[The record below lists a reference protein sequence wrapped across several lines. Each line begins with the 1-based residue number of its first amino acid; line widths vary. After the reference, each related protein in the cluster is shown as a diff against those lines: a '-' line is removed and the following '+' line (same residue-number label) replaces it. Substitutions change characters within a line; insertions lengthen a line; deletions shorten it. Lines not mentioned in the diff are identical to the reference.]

1 MVTIFEKQLAVPL
14 SRIKEWF
21 APDHIQTFLSDLI
34 LSGAVLAATYIL
46 IKILYSFLNRVLGE
60 SGRDGDKQNGSQA
73 DKGLCSDSFVRSIRI
88 LLQTLLLYGGYFI
101 AAIMILDIFDF
112 KIISPDQLKALGVK
126 ALKIIGILVGAKL
139 VINFSQLTVKQLFD
153 KRENNEHF
161 TANRRAQTLE
171 IMLRNAITYLVFF
184 IAGLMILQI
193 FNVNTSAILASAG
206 ILGLAVG
213 FGAQNLVKDVI
224 SGFFILFEDQFS
236 VGDFVETDGVI
247 GTVEEIGLRTCKI
260 RQWTGQLNIIPNGQ
274 ITRVTNYNRG
284 PMLAIVTVGIAYE
297 EDIDQAIAVLKKECE
312 AAYGEIE
319 AVIDVPQVQGV
330 TELADS
336 SVNIRAAAPTLPG
349 EHWAVERELRRR
361 FKYAL
366 DRAGI
371 EIPYPK
377 QVVYQRAEDK
387 NERAGRTY
395 LTDGD
400 ATGPAKG

>member
-1 MVTIFEKQLAVPL
+1 MEVLLT
-14 SRIKEWF
+14 RIKEWF
-21 APDHIQTFLSDLI
+21 APGHLQILLSDLI
-34 LSGAVLAATYIL
+34 LSLAVLISTYIL
-46 IKILYSFLNRVLGE
+46 IKILYGILNRLLRERRSEGNE
-60 SGRDGDKQNGSQA
+60 QDASPAENEA
-73 DKGLCSDSFVRSIRI
+73 FSDSFIHSARV

-101 AAIMILDIFDF
+101 AVVIILDIFDF
-112 KIISPDQLKALGVK
+112 KIISTDELKSLGVK
-126 ALKIIGILVGAKL
+126 ALKIIGIMVGAKL
-139 VINFSQLTVKQLFD
+139 VINFSQLAVKQLFD
-153 KRENNEHF
+153 KRENNENF
-161 TANRRAQTLE
+161 KANRRAQTLE
-171 IMLRNAITYLVFF
+171 ILLHNATTYLVFF

-297 EDIDQAIAVLKKECE
+297 EDIDQAIVVLEKECK
-312 AAYGEIE
+312 AAFGEIE

-377 QVVYQRAEDK
+377 RVLYQR
-387 NERAGRTY
+387 NEE
-395 LTDGD
+395 
-400 ATGPAKG
+400 